1 MEMNS
6 PLSSRK
12 KEEESK
18 ESLMANVVGDLE
30 GYVSMASD
38 VVVFDARP
46 SIRPPPSTSHKAND
60 RTRVRECG

>member
-30 GYVSMASD
+30 GYGVD
-38 VVVFDARP
+38 G
-46 SIRPPPSTSHKAND
+46 I
-60 RTRVRECG
+60 

>member
-6 PLSSRK
+6 LLSSRK

-46 SIRPPPSTSHKAND
+46 SIRATTTSHKADD

>member
-38 VVVFDARP
+38 VVVPDQAYGHHRVE
-46 SIRPPPSTSHKAND
+46 STSHKADD

>member
-1 MEMNS
+1 MNS

-46 SIRPPPSTSHKAND
+46 SIRATTVNVAQ
-60 RTRVRECG
+60 G

>member
-46 SIRPPPSTSHKAND
+46 SIRATTTSHKADD